1 MDSALHSNQ
10 IMGPFT
16 LSKKKK
22 TKKTTKIM
30 PGSDR
35 VRSSAFTF
43 CYPGYLW
50 RVACIPPSVI
60 CHLEIWLTK
69 DTFGAMAASTF

>member
-16 LSKKKK
+16 LAKKKK
-22 TKKTTKIM
+22 KKDHARLRL
-30 PGSDR
+30 G
-35 VRSSAFTF
+35 VEYCFYLF
-43 CYPGYLW
+43 YLGYLW
-50 RVACIPPSVI
+50 RVACIPLHII

-69 DTFGAMAASTF
+69 DMFGAMTASAF